1 MSTISND
8 ISSQLHLIQAV
19 FSTLESHYGYFDWWP
34 DTPPYQTMLGTILVQ
49 NTNWRNADKALKNL
63 GKAANDPHRIEL
75 LPLDELAQT
84 IRPSGYFNQK
94 AIKLKA
100 LTEWF
105 KGYQYDIEQVRAREL
120 PTLRK
125 ELLTIKGVGGETAD
139 AILVYAIGK
148 PSFVIDAYAR
158 RIFERNGL
166 DVPQNYEKFRLLVEQ
181 AIPADT
187 QRYAFFHGLMVEHGQ
202 RFCNKT
208 PRCCSC
214 PLSTSCATGKQKT
227 DN

>member
-1 MSTISND
+1 MSNLSND
-8 ISSQLHLIQAV
+8 ATSQLRLINTV
-19 FSTLESHYGYFDWWP
+19 FSTLENHYGYFDWWP
-34 DTPPYQTMLGTILVQ
+34 DTPPFQTMLGTILVQ
-49 NTNWRNADKALKNL
+49 NTNWKNADKALNNL
-63 GKAANDPHRIEL
+63 GNAANDPQLIER
-75 LPLDELAQT
+75 LPLEELALT

-105 KGYQYDIEQVRAREL
+105 KRYQYDIKQVRAIEL
-120 PTLRK
+120 STLRK
-125 ELLTIKGVGGETAD
+125 ELLAIKGVGGETAD

-166 DVPQNYEKFRLLVEQ
+166 EVPKSYEKFRLLVEQ

-187 QRYAFFHGLMVEHGQ
+187 NRYAFYHGLMVEHGQ
-202 RFCNKT
+202 QFCNKT
-208 PRCCSC
+208 PRCTAC
-214 PLSTSCATGKQKT
+214 PLSTSCVTGKQ
-227 DN
+227 NNAR

>member
-1 MSTISND
+1 MSRLSAHSPNQRT
-8 ISSQLHLIQAV
+8 LIRSVFAV
-19 FSTLESHYGYFDWWP
+19 LESHYGYFDWWP

-49 NTNWRNADKALKNL
+49 NTNWRNADKALNNL
-63 GKAANDPHRIEL
+63 GKSANNPHLIEL
-75 LPLDELAQT
+75 LPLDELAQK

-105 KGYQYDIEQVRAREL
+105 KVYQYDIKQVREIEL
-120 PTLRK
+120 STLRK
-125 ELLTIKGVGGETAD
+125 ELLAIKGVGGETAD

-148 PSFVIDAYAR
+148 PSFVIDAYVR

-166 DVPQNYEKFRLLVEQ
+166 EAPKNYETFRLLVEQ

-187 QRYAFFHGLMVEHGQ
+187 KRYAFYHGLMVEHGQ
-202 RFCNKT
+202 QFCNK
-208 PRCCSC
+208 CALC
-214 PLSTSCATGKQKT
+214 PLVSSCFP
-227 DN
+227 NILFYP

>member
-1 MSTISND
+1 MDTISKAT
-8 ISSQLHLIQAV
+8 SSQLHLIQAV

-34 DTPPYQTMLGTILVQ
+34 DTPPYQTMLGTTLVQ
-49 NTNWRNADKALKNL
+49 NTNWKNADKALKNL
-63 GKAANDPHRIEL
+63 GGAANDPLLIEF
-75 LPLDELAQT
+75 LPLDELAQK

-105 KGYQYDIEQVRAREL
+105 KGYQYDIEQARAIEL
-120 PTLRK
+120 PALRK
-125 ELLTIKGVGGETAD
+125 ELLAIKGVGGETAD

-166 DVPQNYEKFRLLVEQ
+166 EVPKNYEKFRLLVEQ

-187 QRYAFFHGLMVEHGQ
+187 KRYAFYHGLMVEHGQ
-202 RFCNKT
+202 QFCNKPPKCT
-208 PRCCSC
+208 SC
-214 PLSTSCATGKQKT
+214 PLNTTCITGKQNT
-227 DN
+227 H